1 MNREAG
7 PADALDEAVV
17 RLIGK
22 PQYVSD
28 LGITANA
35 LSVRAMCAAVE
46 NAGPVH
52 WNEAEASAVLGA
64 PYTPATMLAAWGRPE
79 LWEPGQSEPL
89 RALQAHFDL
98 KDLLGY
104 PASVAV
110 SNSLIFYAP
119 VKIGDR
125 LRTQQ
130 VVRDIGDIKDTKLG
144 RGRFWTVEMQ
154 YLDEAGDLVG
164 VERYEFFGF
173 RKDAP

>member
-1 MNREAG
+1 MNRETG
-7 PADALDEAVV
+7 PAEALDEAVA

-22 PQYVSD
+22 PQYVTD
-28 LGITANA
+28 VGIAANP
-35 LSVRAMCAAVE
+35 LSIRAMCAAVE
-46 NAGPVH
+46 NDSPVH
-52 WNEAEASAVLGA
+52 WNEEEAAALLGA
-64 PYTPATMLAAWGRPE
+64 PYAPATMLAAWGRPE
-79 LWEPGQSEPL
+79 LWEPGQGEPL

-98 KDLLGY
+98 KDMLGY

-130 VVRDIGDIKDTKLG
+130 VVRNIGDIKETKLG
-144 RGRFWTVEMQ
+144 RGRFWTIEMQ
-154 YLDEAGDLVG
+154 YLDEADNLVG
-164 VERYEFFGF
+164 VERYAFFGF

>member
-7 PADALDEAVV
+7 LADVLDEAVA

-28 LGITANA
+28 LGIAANA

-46 NAGPVH
+46 NDNPVH
-52 WNEAEASAVLGA
+52 WNEADASALLGTSYA
-64 PYTPATMLAAWGRPE
+64 PATMLAAWGRPE
-79 LWEPGQSEPL
+79 LWEPGQGEPL

-110 SNSLIFYAP
+110 SDSLIFYAP

-130 VVRDIGDIKDTKLG
+130 VVRDIGDIKETKLG

-154 YLDEAGDLVG
+154 YLDKAGDLVG

>member
-1 MNREAG
+1 MNRETG
-7 PADALDEAVV
+7 PADTLDEAVV
-17 RLIGK
+17 RLIGR

-28 LGITANA
+28 LGIAANA
-35 LSVRAMCAAVE
+35 LSVHAMCAAVE
-46 NAGPVH
+46 DASAVH
-52 WNEAEASAVLGA
+52 WNEAEATALLGA
-64 PYTPATMLAAWGRPE
+64 PYAPATMLAAWGRPE
-79 LWEPGQSEPL
+79 LWEPGQGAPL

-98 KDLLGY
+98 KALLGY

-125 LRTQQ
+125 LRMQQ
-130 VVRDIGDIKDTKLG
+130 VVRDIGDIKETKLG